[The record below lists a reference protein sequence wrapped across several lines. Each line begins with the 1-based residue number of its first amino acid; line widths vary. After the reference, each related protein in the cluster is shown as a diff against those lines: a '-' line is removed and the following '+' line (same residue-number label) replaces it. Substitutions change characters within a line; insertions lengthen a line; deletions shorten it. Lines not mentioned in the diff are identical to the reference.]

1 MCQMWTVDLNCSS
14 VGNWNFDGSLEGILV
29 VPASMLTFHG
39 VDGLASSLRVDVSVG
54 WRHCGKYVSKI
65 FEWALE

>member
-1 MCQMWTVDLNCSS
+1 MREGNGASDVDRKC
-14 VGNWNFDGSLEGILV
+14 NWNLDGSLGGMLV

-54 WRHCGKYVSKI
+54 WRHCGKPVRKI
-65 FEWALE
+65 FG